1 MKNTFKIKAISSLEK
16 VFLTDDFDSKKE
28 INKISVFK
36 NEKAS
41 FQILYQFSGEINHT
55 PLGTLELKTEIS
67 DIISV
72 NQVVSVPCNMPVNP
86 AKVDDYYLKTE
97 PGLYPDLI
105 MPIHYNGRINFS
117 ATHLS
122 ALWVDI
128 EVPEDYKAGNYTVIF
143 AVFDGEGNLLGE
155 ASIEIEICSVVLP
168 TYDFHHTE
176 WLHCDCIAEH
186 YNLEINSDKYFKAVE
201 NYVEN
206 AVNHCINTI
215 MMPVITPSLDIY
227 EGGERK
233 CTQLIKIIKNG
244 NKYDFDFSL
253 VDRFV
258 EICDRV
264 GVKHLEIPPFFS
276 QWGAKYAPVIF
287 AFEDGVE
294 KRIFGWDTPS
304 GSPLYQDFLSQFL
317 PSLLD
322 YLKKKNRI
330 DDCFFHIS
338 DEPELKDLDTY
349 KKATQIVRK
358 HLNGYTILDAC
369 WNVELFKEN
378 ILSTPA
384 VSVGVVDEFVDA
396 GAKDFWVYYCGAH
409 YTEVTNRY
417 MSQPSARTRII
428 GVQMYK
434 YDVKGFLHW
443 GYNFYHNRWSNDVIN
458 PFLDTS
464 GEYFMPSGDPFLVY
478 PGENYAPYN
487 SIRIKQL
494 RDAMQDIYIL
504 KLCEKLCGRDYV
516 LKLIDEGLEQPLDFK
531 KYPHNDHYLTD
542 LIARVRRAIIAKS
555 ESL

>member
-1 MKNTFKIKAISSLEK
+1 MKNIFKIKAISSLEK
-16 VFLTDDFDSKKE
+16 VFLTDEFDSKKE

-36 NEKAS
+36 NEKTS
-41 FQILYQFSGEINHT
+41 FQILYQYIGEIKDT
-55 PLGTLELKTEIS
+55 PLGTLEVNSEIA

-72 NQVVSVPCNMPVNP
+72 NQVVSVPCHMPVNP

-117 ATHLS
+117 ATQLS
-122 ALWVDI
+122 SLWVDI
-128 EVPEDYKAGNYTVIF
+128 DVPENYKAGNYTVSF
-143 AVFDGEGNLLGE
+143 SVSDDDGNLLGE
-155 ASIEIEICSVVLP
+155 QLIEIEIFDVVLP
-168 TYDFHHTE
+168 IYDFHHTE
-176 WLHCDCIAEH
+176 WLHCDCIAEQ
-186 YNLEINSDKYFKAVE
+186 YNIEMNSDSYFEAVE
-201 NYVEN
+201 NYIKN
-206 AVNHCINTI
+206 AVDNCINTI
-215 MMPVITPSLDIY
+215 MVPIITPSLDIY
-227 EGGERK
+227 KGGERK
-233 CTQLIKIIKNG
+233 NTQLLKIIKNG
-244 NKYDFDFSL
+244 EKYNFDFSL

-264 GVKHLEIPPFFS
+264 GVKHLEMPPLFS
-276 QWGAKYAPVIF
+276 QWGATFAPIIY
-287 AFEDGVE
+287 AFEDGFE

-304 GSPLYQDFLSQFL
+304 DSAEYQDFLAQFL
-317 PSLLD
+317 PAMLD
-322 YLKKKNRI
+322 YLKSKNKM

-349 KKATQIVRK
+349 KKATEIVRK
-358 HLNGYTILDAC
+358 HLNGHTIIDAC
-369 WNVELFKEN
+369 WHVELYEQKVL
-378 ILSTPA
+378 ITPA
-384 VSVGVVDEFVDA
+384 VSIGVVDDFVDA

-464 GEYFMPSGDPFLVY
+464 GEYFMPSGDAFLVY
-478 PGENYAPYN
+478 PGEKLSPLN

-494 RDAMQDIYIL
+494 RDAMQDIYML
-504 KLCEKLCGRDYV
+504 KLCEKLCGREYV

-531 KYPHNDHYLTD
+531 KYPHNDQYLTD
-542 LIARVRRAIIAKS
+542 LTARVRNAIIEKS
-555 ESL
+555 EGL